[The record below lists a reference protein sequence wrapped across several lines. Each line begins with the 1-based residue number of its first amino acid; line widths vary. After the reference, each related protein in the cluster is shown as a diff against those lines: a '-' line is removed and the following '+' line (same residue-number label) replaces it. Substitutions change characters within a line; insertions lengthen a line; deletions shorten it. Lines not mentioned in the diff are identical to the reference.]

1 MYKNYN
7 MNQITL
13 PLETEILIPDNDI
26 SKAVHTLVESMP
38 EDVFDEFGQSQG
50 ASSYHP
56 KMMLKI
62 LLCAYS
68 QSAFSGRKIEALLQ
82 DSIRMMWLAQ
92 NQTPRIERLTDSVR
106 IRRWRRCFSL
116 PSSSLEL
123 SWNRMA

>member
-1 MYKNYN
+1 MYKHYN

-13 PLETEILIPDNDI
+13 PLETEVLIPDNDI

-38 EDVFDEFGQSQG
+38 EAIFEGFRQSQG

-68 QSAFSGRKIEALLQ
+68 HAGS
-82 DSIRMMWLAQ
+82 SIRVTQVSW
-92 NQTPRIERLTDSVR
+92 T
-106 IRRWRRCFSL
+106 
-116 PSSSLEL
+116 PSSLRL
-123 SWNRMA
+123 YSWLLVASWTAR